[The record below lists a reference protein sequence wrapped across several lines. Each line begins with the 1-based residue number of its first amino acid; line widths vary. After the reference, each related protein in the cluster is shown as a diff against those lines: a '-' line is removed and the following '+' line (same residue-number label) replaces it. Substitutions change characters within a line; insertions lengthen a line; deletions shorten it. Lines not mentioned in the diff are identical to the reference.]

1 MTLTLDDH
9 SPDSRSLAALTSMR
23 RDDWASTRTE
33 HFSSGI
39 NQASLAAVEGAIFH
53 VWSLIYFCETMINF
67 VSINDKT

>member
-53 VWSLIYFCETMINF
+53 VCSLMFSYKTLINF
-67 VSINDKT
+67 VSINEKT